1 MMQERKIILKNEKKR
16 ELSWCCSGSITR
28 EHVVP
33 DEWWESFDR
42 KADIIA
48 IFWCELPLGSVVVH
62 DLLITEAQ
70 DCL

>member
-1 MMQERKIILKNEKKR
+1 M
-16 ELSWCCSGSITR
+16 
-28 EHVVP
+28 VP

-42 KADIIA
+42 KADITA